1 MASNGERDWGAAVAL
16 ALLAVLLSVVHAGL
30 LIIVPLSLF
39 LLALPPRRVLFVA
52 MGIALALT
60 LFLGPMQDGL
70 WYVERGWVLVLSG
83 WFVLAVTVLPSSPF
97 LTRGLA
103 ALAASAG
110 TAVILALIDL
120 RGWMQLD
127 WAVASRLRRGATEV
141 AGRLGGVAQEGWRGQ
156 FSGAVERAADLQVEF
171 YPALLALASLAAL
184 GVAWWASQ
192 RLAVRGSR
200 PLAPLREFR
209 FHNELIWVLVTGLL
223 LALLPFGELAQRT
236 GLNVLVFMGAL
247 YALRGAAVMVAVAG
261 PPGIVASLLLGLAA
275 LFLAP
280 LAALATTLVGLS
292 DTWLDLRARVGSAA
306 SAGG

>member
-1 MASNGERDWGAAVAL
+1 MAAKGERDWGAALAL

-30 LIIVPLSLF
+30 LIFVPLSLF
-39 LLALPPRRVLFVA
+39 LLALTPRRVLFAA
-52 MGIALALT
+52 MGTAFALT
-60 LFLGPMQDGL
+60 VFLGPMNDGL

-103 ALAASAG
+103 ALAASTG
-110 TAVILALIDL
+110 TALILALIDL

-127 WAVASRLRRGATEV
+127 WAVASRLRQGATEV

-184 GVAWWASQ
+184 GVAWWASR
-192 RLAVRGSR
+192 RLTVGGSR

-209 FHNELIWVLVTGLL
+209 FHNELIWVLVAGFLL
-223 LALLPFGELAQRT
+223 VLLPFGELAQRT
-236 GLNVLVFMGAL
+236 GSNMLVFMGAL

-261 PPGIVASLLLGLAA
+261 PPGIGVSLLLGLAA

>member
-1 MASNGERDWGAAVAL
+1 MASSGERDWGAAVAL
-16 ALLAVLLSVVHAGL
+16 ALLAVLLSIVHAGL
-30 LIIVPLSLF
+30 LIFVPLSLF
-39 LLALPPRRVLFVA
+39 LLALPPRRMPFAA
-52 MGIALALT
+52 MGLALALT
-60 LFLGPMQDGL
+60 VFLGPIQDGL

-83 WFVLAVTVLPSSPF
+83 WFVLAVTMLPSAPF

-110 TAVILALIDL
+110 TALVLALVDMS
-120 RGWMQLD
+120 GWMQLD
-127 WAVASRLRRGATEV
+127 WAVAGRLREGATEV
-141 AGRLGGVAQEGWRGQ
+141 AGRLGGVAQDGWRGQ
-156 FSGAVERAADLQVEF
+156 FSDAVERAADLQIEF

-184 GVAWWASQ
+184 GVAWWASR
-192 RLAVRGSR
+192 RLVARGSR

-209 FHNELIWVLVTGLL
+209 FNNELIWVLVAGLL
-223 LALLPFGELAQRT
+223 LALLPLGGLAQRA

-247 YALRGAAVMVAVAG
+247 YALRGAAVMVALAG
-261 PPGIVASLLLGLAA
+261 PPGIGASLLLGLAA